1 MDPAS
6 SEKSYPRRDKAFYK
20 FESLDFQET
29 RSKIFERHEI
39 MQKKENPVKT
49 EVQLWL
55 AFTCIGVLVGAV
67 AFLLQITEEYI
78 TEVKIFVT

>member
-6 SEKSYPRRDKAFYK
+6 SEKSYPRRDKAFFK

-49 EVQLWL
+49 EV
-55 AFTCIGVLVGAV
+55 
-67 AFLLQITEEYI
+67 
-78 TEVKIFVT
+78 